1 MPEAGTTVGRAGRA
15 AEPEAGHEAEAGRP
29 GGSTQP
35 SDELV
40 GEPSDHEGRLVLA
53 GVLLFLGTALL
64 GGFVLVMILVAT
76 GLPGAPEIDHEV
88 ATGLHGYVLERAW
101 LEQVLVVLGHVTE
114 PFVLRAVFLV
124 VAIVLWRHGAR
135 RAVAWM
141 VATLAI
147 GGTLNALIKLVVDRA
162 RPDLPEPIY
171 LAAGASFPSGH
182 TTNAVLFAGIVVV
195 LLDPS
200 LRHHV
205 RLPSDGHFLHR
216 TGARIALW
224 TGAFGFVLIVAL
236 DRLGLGV
243 HYLTDVVGGFAFGL
257 SILMITL
264 VAFSQSSTLK
274 LWPRKQG
281 ARKKPALRRGD

>member
-1 MPEAGTTVGRAGRA
+1 MTSNSQDDDHHGQMSPARNPHPAGLP
-15 AEPEAGHEAEAGRP
+15 AEPASQPDDLAG
-29 GGSTQP
+29 
-35 SDELV
+35 DD
-40 GEPSDHEGRLVLA
+40 PSDHEGRLVLA

-64 GGFVLVMILVAT
+64 GGFVLVMVLVAT
-76 GLPGAPEIDHEV
+76 GLPGVPEIDNEV
-88 ATGLHGYVLERAW
+88 ATGLHGYVVDRSW
-101 LEQVLVVLGHVTE
+101 LEHTLKVLGHATE
-114 PFVLRAVFLV
+114 PFVLRAVFLIP
-124 VAIVLWRHGAR
+124 AFILWRHGAR

-141 VATLAI
+141 VATLAV
-147 GGTLNALIKLVVDRA
+147 GGVLNALIKLLVDRA

-200 LRHHV
+200 LRHHL
-205 RLPSDGHFLHR
+205 RLPADGHALHR
-216 TGARIALW
+216 LGARIALW
-224 TGAFGFVLIVAL
+224 AGAFGFVLLVAL

-264 VAFSQSSTLK
+264 VAFSRSSTLK
-274 LWPRKQG
+274 LWPRKQV
-281 ARKKPALRRGD
+281 PTN